1 MWSVAVFMLY
11 FIISATLCTHCE
23 LPDSVVLAADGKV
36 VFSSSFCRMTTCV
49 PGMKIKVLMT
59 VSFTTSCSFLCVL
72 LRASCWIL
80 IAYKWLIEVLGPS
93 FAFIDALILGSI
105 DSPRC
110 WKPSSETKVAPCF
123 NVVYT
128 KFRAYHQNVAAHV
141 KTHQTR
147 QCFCPILIR
156 LRES

>member
-11 FIISATLCTHCE
+11 FIISATLCAHCE

-72 LRASCWIL
+72 LRDAEHKS
-80 IAYKWLIEVLGPS
+80 VLLNFDSLQMAHRS
-93 FAFIDALILGSI
+93 FRTKFCFH
-105 DSPRC
+105 RC
-110 WKPSSETKVAPCF
+110 LNSWQHRFTKVLE
-123 NVVYT
+123 T
-128 KFRAYHQNVAAHV
+128 LLRDQG
-141 KTHQTR
+141 
-147 QCFCPILIR
+147 CPML
-156 LRES
+156 